1 MSGSTMEIYEKG
13 LACLIEKLGV
23 VQTERFITVV
33 KRENFDYTKWQR
45 EYFDKMPEGEFTK
58 AAAEYAR
65 NNEYTGTGEEI

>member
-1 MSGSTMEIYEKG
+1 MDSTMEIYDRG

-23 VQTERFITVV
+23 LQTEQFIAAV

-45 EYFDKMPEGEFTK
+45 EYFDSLPAGEFTK

-65 NNEYTGTGEEI
+65 TTPYTGNAKEL